1 MKLERIRDFIA
12 EMSAEVDKEVFDQMV
27 GYELDELIND
37 TEVCESLVKLSLLEE
52 LGVWFDTLVKDR
64 EPHIKIMFLDRLDL
78 WEVQGFYGYQLYS
91 SQPWSQ
97 YGGEVIRCRARLE
110 VARELSSRIKGAL

>member
-1 MKLERIRDFIA
+1 MKIERIREFIA
-12 EMSAEVDKEVFDQMV
+12 EMSAEVDKEVFEQMV
-27 GYELDELIND
+27 GYEVDELISD

-52 LGVWFDTLVKDR
+52 LGVWFDQLVNAK
-64 EPHIKIMFLDRLDL
+64 EPHIKILFLDRLDL

-97 YGGEVIRCRARLE
+97 YGADVIRCRARMN
-110 VARELSSRIKGAL
+110 VARQLSSRIKGAV